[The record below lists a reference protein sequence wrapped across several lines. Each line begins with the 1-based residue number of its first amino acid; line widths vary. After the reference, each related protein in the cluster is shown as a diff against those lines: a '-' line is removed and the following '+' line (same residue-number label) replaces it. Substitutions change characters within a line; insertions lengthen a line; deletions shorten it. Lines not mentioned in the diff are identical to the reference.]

1 MSDPISSRPAL
12 AALLT
17 VILVSVV
24 FTFLRRTTPT
34 SSERAP
40 DPTPCRG
47 LSPEECT
54 PPAPGNPAPVI
65 TDMEGTGGEGPS
77 GKFLLAGEI
86 CVNVGYLCAEV
97 ERAGVDTILRWPD
110 ETSSIRVWVPEPG
123 DASLQTARVLQRAA
137 ANGIRTWHRFP
148 FPLEVSTRSRADNPD
163 IVVEWVRSL
172 GGNRL
177 GNTEIRWS
185 RVGEGFH
192 AEVRRLRLVTHYPA
206 DPALELAPDQ
216 LQLVAAHEMG
226 HALGLPH
233 SDDRRD
239 VMYPENT
246 AWRRTRRDLETME
259 ALYRFPNW
267 AIIRR

>member
-1 MSDPISSRPAL
+1 
-12 AALLT
+12 
-17 VILVSVV
+17 
-24 FTFLRRTTPT
+24 
-34 SSERAP
+34 
-40 DPTPCRG
+40 
-47 LSPEECT
+47 
-54 PPAPGNPAPVI
+54 
-65 TDMEGTGGEGPS
+65 MEGTGGEGPS
-77 GKFLLAGEI
+77 GTVLLAGEI
-86 CVNVGYLCAEV
+86 CVNVGYLCVEV
-97 ERAGVDTILRWPD
+97 DRAGVDTILRWPD
-110 ETSSIRVWVPEPG
+110 GTSSIRVWVPEPG
-123 DASLQTARVLQRAA
+123 DVSTQTARALRRAA
-137 ANGIRTWHRFP
+137 ANGIRTWHGFP

-185 RVGEGFH
+185 RVGEEFH

-206 DPALELAPDQ
+206 DPALELTPDQ

-233 SDDRRD
+233 SDDPRD
-239 VMYPENT
+239 VMYPQNT